1 MNSSE
6 AHSCSIKLSIIMRQ
20 NEAGRL
26 AELVLQRIKGND
38 LRRRWRCRTTR
49 EERIKERNCKRV
61 RKRLLHGFVLDKADE
76 SDNDNSI
83 QSEEDGFRNAYA
95 NPLPLDSTGQS
106 YVEILPGRK
115 RLIRIIS
122 IEFRDLTHQERTDAI
137 RMTQL
142 YNEIHKG

>member
-1 MNSSE
+1 
-6 AHSCSIKLSIIMRQ
+6 MRHH
-20 NEAGRL
+20 EAGRL
-26 AELVLQRIKGND
+26 AELVLKRIKGNERRRQRRCLMSKD
-38 LRRRWRCRTTR
+38 ERTEELEHRRWR
-49 EERIKERNCKRV
+49 KRV
-61 RKRLLHGFVLDKADE
+61 LNGFLLEEADE
-76 SDNDNSI
+76 RDNDNSI
-83 QSEEDGFRNAYA
+83 QSEEDGFRNTYA
-95 NPLPLDSTGQS
+95 NFLLLDSNGQS

>member
-1 MNSSE
+1 
-6 AHSCSIKLSIIMRQ
+6 MRHH
-20 NEAGRL
+20 EAGRL
-26 AELVLQRIKGND
+26 AELVLNRIKGNGRRRQRRCLMSND
-38 LRRRWRCRTTR
+38 ERTEELERRRWRKILLNGFLL
-49 EERIKERNCKRV
+49 EE
-61 RKRLLHGFVLDKADE
+61 ADE

-95 NPLPLDSTGQS
+95 NLLPLDSTGQS

-122 IEFRDLTHQERTDAI
+122 IEFRDLTNQERTDAI

-142 YNEIHKG
+142 YNEIHNE

>member
-1 MNSSE
+1 
-6 AHSCSIKLSIIMRQ
+6 MRHH
-20 NEAGRL
+20 EAGRL
-26 AELVLQRIKGND
+26 AELVLKRIKGNE
-38 LRRRWRCRTTR
+38 RRRQRRCLMSK
-49 EERIKERNCKRV
+49 EERTEELECRRWCKRMLNGF
-61 RKRLLHGFVLDKADE
+61 LLEEADE

-95 NPLPLDSTGQS
+95 NLLPLDSNGQS

-122 IEFRDLTHQERTDAI
+122 IEFRDLTNQERTDVI

-142 YNEIHKG
+142 YNEIHNE